1 MCRTQHDQLA
11 ATVNQL
17 EADNVALTDA
27 NRLMAEAASE
37 RDTLMHELEEE
48 ARSLHTR
55 WGIEPANYIEHVFL
69 QATKFALL
77 NVNILPQF
85 TFVRLDQ
92 SNISFAMYQV
102 GVEIFCWLI
111 LD

>member
-55 WGIEPANYIEHVFL
+55 WDIEPA
-69 QATKFALL
+69 K
-77 NVNILPQF
+77 
-85 TFVRLDQ
+85 
-92 SNISFAMYQV
+92 
-102 GVEIFCWLI
+102 
-111 LD
+111 